1 MDAIFM
7 VGEQRSGSNLLRVML
22 GQAPDI
28 AAPHPPHIL
37 QRLMPLLPLYG
48 DLENEATFRLLVD
61 DVCRLVEYNPVPWEQ
76 ITTFN
81 RGDVVRRCR
90 ARSLLAVFGAMMDIY
105 AEVNGKNK
113 WLCKSMT
120 NIRYAQ
126 ELDAYFREPKYI
138 YLYRDGR
145 DVVLSFTKAVIGDK
159 HPYVIAHKW
168 AELQRL
174 CLHHRE
180 RAPERVFSLCYEEL
194 IADPEA
200 VLRRLCPFLGI
211 AYRDTMLAGHTSPEA
226 SRTARSSSLWE
237 NLTKPIMRDNSRKFL
252 KELSVE
258 DIKIIESVAGDCL
271 DTLGYDRVY
280 VQRDEEIVFDE
291 DEIAAFH
298 ATNRALVS
306 QCEETTD
313 AEDHARR
320 QRQQQVL
327 DMIRARGEHRQ
338 HPPRLLDLI
347 GHPDLRGSFLF

>member
-22 GQAPDI
+22 GQAPEI

-37 QRLMPLLPLYG
+37 QRMMPLMPLYG
-48 DLENEATFRLLVD
+48 DLEDEATFHLLVD
-61 DVCRLVEYNPVPWEQ
+61 DVCRLVEYNPVPWEH

-81 RGDVVRRCR
+81 RGDVARRCR
-90 ARSLLAVFGAMMDIY
+90 TRSLLAVYGAIMDIY
-105 AEVNGKNK
+105 AEVNGKSK

-174 CLHHRE
+174 CLQHRE
-180 RAPERVFSLCYEEL
+180 RAPERIFSLRYEEL

-211 AYRDTMLAGHTSPEA
+211 AYRDTMLAGHTSTEA

-237 NLTKPIMRDNSRKFL
+237 NLTKPIMRDNSQKFL
-252 KELSVE
+252 RELSVE
-258 DIKIIESVAGDCL
+258 DIRIIESVAGDCL

-280 VQRDEEIVFDE
+280 VQRDEKIVFAE
-291 DEIAAFH
+291 DEITAFH
-298 ATNRALVS
+298 AKNQALVK

-327 DMIRARGEHRQ
+327 DKIRMRGAHRL
-338 HPPRLLDLI
+338 HPLRLIDLLS
-347 GHPDLRGSFLF
+347 HPDLRGSFLF